1 MKTRYQVR
9 YYHDVWGNEEDG
21 FWVNDQ
27 SVLGTIEVED
37 ADKIDDVDF
46 EEKVIDFFEH
56 VGFGVANIHIDRQSS
71 DERIEFNIGEHDM
84 PFAALVKVEE

>member
-21 FWVNDQ
+21 FWVNNQ
-27 SVLGTIEVED
+27 SVFGTIEIED
-37 ADKIDDVDF
+37 ADKLSDEDF
-46 EEKVIDFFEH
+46 EGKALDFFEH
-56 VGFGVANIHIDRQSS
+56 IGFDVSNVHIDRQSS
-71 DERIEFNIGEHDM
+71 DERIEFNIGKHDK